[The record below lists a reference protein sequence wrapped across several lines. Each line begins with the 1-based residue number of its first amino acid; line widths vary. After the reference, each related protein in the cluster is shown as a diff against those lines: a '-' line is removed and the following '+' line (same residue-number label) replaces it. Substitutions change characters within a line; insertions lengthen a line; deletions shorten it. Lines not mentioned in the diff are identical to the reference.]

1 MPNMTFSVPPDLH
14 REMRAHR
21 DIKWSEVA
29 RAALQREVERL
40 HYLDRLLAPSKLT
53 EDDAKAFG
61 RAIRRR
67 R

>member
-1 MPNMTFSVPPDLH
+1 MPNMTFSVPSDLH
-14 REMRAHR
+14 QEMRAHR

-29 RAALQREVERL
+29 RAALQREVARL

-53 EDDAKAFG
+53 EADAAAIG

-67 R
+67 Q

>member
-1 MPNMTFSVPPDLH
+1 MTFSVPEDLH
-14 REMRAHR
+14 REMRAHK

-29 RAALQREVERL
+29 REALRREVARL
-40 HYLDRLLAPSKLT
+40 HYLDQMLAGSRLT
-53 EDDAKAFG
+53 EADALSLG